1 MDYKQII
8 YINTGVKLLR
18 QLTEQNFA
26 VVYDTTEEMWA
37 LSILLD
43 NNENGEISIIPIT
56 MSKGLEIMAQFM
68 QMIMNVFVI
77 SKGQFP
83 DEAILKL
90 SDYEYLLTGAEE
102 DEMHDKNKCS

>member
-18 QLTEQNFA
+18 ELTEQNFV
-26 VVYDTTEEMWA
+26 VVYDNIEEMWA
-37 LSILLD
+37 LSILLEKD
-43 NNENGEISIIPIT
+43 ENDEISIIPIV
-56 MSKGLEIMAQFM
+56 MAKGLEIMAQFL

-77 SKGQFP
+77 SKEQFP
-83 DEAILKL
+83 DEAILKIK
-90 SDYEYLLTGAEE
+90 DYEYLLTGADE

>member
-1 MDYKQII
+1 MDSKQII

-18 QLTEQNFA
+18 QLTEQKYV
-26 VVYDTTEEMWA
+26 VVYDNMEEMWA

-43 NNENGEISIIPIT
+43 KDENDEISIIPIV
-56 MSKGLEIMAQFM
+56 MAKSLEIMAQFL

-90 SDYEYLLTGAEE
+90 KDYEYLLTGAEE

>member
-1 MDYKQII
+1 MDSKQII

-18 QLTEQNFA
+18 QLTEQNFV
-26 VVYDTTEEMWA
+26 VVYDNTEEMWA

-43 NNENGEISIIPIT
+43 KNENGAISMVPIV
-56 MSKGLEIMAQFM
+56 MAKGLEIMAQFI

-77 SKGQFP
+77 SKGEFP
-83 DEAILKL
+83 NKAILTIT
-90 SDYEYLLTGAEE
+90 DYEYLLTGAEE